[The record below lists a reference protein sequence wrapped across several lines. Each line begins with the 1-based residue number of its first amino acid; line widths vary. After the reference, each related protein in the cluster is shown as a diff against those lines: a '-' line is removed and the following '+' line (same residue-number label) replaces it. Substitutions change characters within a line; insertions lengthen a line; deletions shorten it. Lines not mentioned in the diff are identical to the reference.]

1 MSVGALTG
9 FGRISQPSAGSAK
22 RKSGNGGAI
31 KLSSA
36 SENRDTIR
44 LSGRD
49 VATAQEEGYIE
60 VNGRRFFVSEEMSR
74 KISATFER
82 VQAYNEASAAL
93 DAVQQNAEAAKQQAK
108 AVAEQAKAQA
118 KAFEIYRRIA
128 SGGRVP
134 PEDEDFLQNFS
145 PELYMAAKIAAM
157 MAKEHEDYDSV
168 LEDEEEQAETDGES
182 ADAAHTVGTV
192 EVSVSDGETP
202 SVESVSAVSVEVSAS
217 GE

>member
-9 FGRISQPSAGSAK
+9 YGRIPQPTTGNVK
-22 RKSGNGGAI
+22 RKSGNGAV
-31 KLSSA
+31 KSSA
-36 SENRDTIR
+36 GENRDTIR

-49 VATAQEEGYIE
+49 VVTAQEDGYIE

-128 SGGRVP
+128 SGGHVP

-168 LEDEEEQAETDGES
+168 LEDEEEQSEADGES
-182 ADAAHTVGTV
+182 ADAAHTVGKV

-217 GE
+217 VE